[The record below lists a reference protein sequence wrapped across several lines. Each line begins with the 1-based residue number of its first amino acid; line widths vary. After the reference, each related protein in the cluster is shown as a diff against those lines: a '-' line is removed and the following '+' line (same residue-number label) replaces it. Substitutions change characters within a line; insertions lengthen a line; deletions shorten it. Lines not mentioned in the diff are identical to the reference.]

1 MEMYLKVKIE
11 CEERLVRALEGLAG
25 FVGARPCAESC
36 AEETKKEAK
45 HEEKTAAREDGK
57 SDFDTFVDA
66 MVDEVVTAPT
76 EAAAKEAASKE
87 AAAKEAASVPTAE
100 PAYTFPEIQRAC
112 AKLVQEGKRGEL
124 AKLIRSFDIQSLPDL
139 KEEQYDGFV
148 LLLREIG
155 GTI

>member
-36 AEETKKEAK
+36 AEGTKKEAK
-45 HEEKTAAREDGK
+45 HEEKTAEGKSGK
-57 SDFDTFVDA
+57 SDFDAFVDA
-66 MVDEVVTAPT
+66 MVDEVVTAPI
-76 EAAAKEAASKE
+76 EAETKEAAKEAAKE
-87 AAAKEAASVPTAE
+87 ASVPTAE

-112 AKLVQEGKRGEL
+112 AKLVQEGKREDL
-124 AKLIRSFDIQSLPDL
+124 AKLIKSFDLQSLPDL
-139 KEEQYDGFV
+139 KEEQYDAFV

>member
-11 CEERLVRALEGLAG
+11 CEERLVRALEGLAE
-25 FVGARPCAESC
+25 FVGARPCAEGC
-36 AEETKKEAK
+36 AEKTKKEAK
-45 HEEKTAAREDGK
+45 LEEKTADSKDEK

-66 MVDEVVTAPT
+66 MVDEVVTAPI
-76 EAAAKEAASKE
+76 EAAAKEAAKE
-87 AAAKEAASVPTAE
+87 AAAKEASVPTVE

-112 AKLVQEGKRGEL
+112 AKLVQEGKREEL
-124 AKLIRSFDIQSLPDL
+124 AKLIKSFDLQSLPDL
-139 KEEQYDGFV
+139 KEEQYDAFV

>member
-36 AEETKKEAK
+36 AEGTKKEAK
-45 HEEKTAAREDGK
+45 HEEKTAEGKSGK
-57 SDFDTFVDA
+57 SDFDAFVDA
-66 MVDEVVTAPT
+66 TVDEVVTAPI
-76 EAAAKEAASKE
+76 EAAAKEAAEKE
-87 AAAKEAASVPTAE
+87 TAKEAASVPTAE

-112 AKLVQEGKRGEL
+112 AKLVQEGKREEL
-124 AKLIRSFDIQSLPDL
+124 AKLIKSFDLQSLPDL
-139 KEEQYDGFV
+139 KEEQYDAFV

>member
-11 CEERLVRALEGLAG
+11 CEERLARALEGLAG
-25 FVGARPCAESC
+25 LVGARPCTEGC
-36 AEETKKEAK
+36 AEKTQKEVRG
-45 HEEKTAAREDGK
+45 EEQSTDQKGEK

-66 MVDEVVTAPT
+66 MVDEVVTAPLK
-76 EAAAKEAASKE
+76 AAAKE

-112 AKLVQEGKRGEL
+112 AKLVQEGKREDL
-124 AKLIRSFDIQSLPDL
+124 AKLIKSFDIQSLPDL
-139 KEEQYDGFV
+139 KEEQYDAFV